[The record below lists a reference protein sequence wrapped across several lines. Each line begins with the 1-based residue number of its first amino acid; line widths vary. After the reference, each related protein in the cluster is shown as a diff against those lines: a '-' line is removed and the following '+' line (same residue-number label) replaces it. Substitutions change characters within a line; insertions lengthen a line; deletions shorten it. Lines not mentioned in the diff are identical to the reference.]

1 MLVVEDDPDVRDLT
15 VHMFTDLGYDTVEA
29 ADGKQAL
36 EILQS
41 TPVNDLLFTDVVLPG
56 GMSGAEIAREASR
69 RFPGIKILFT
79 SGYADN
85 VLARFGQ
92 TDAGVHLINK
102 PFRKRDLEQQVR
114 VALDQPPA

>member
-1 MLVVEDDPDVRDLT
+1 VLVVEDDPDVRDLT
-15 VHMFTDLGYDTVEA
+15 VNMFTDLGYDTVEA

-41 TPVNDLLFTDVVLPG
+41 TPAIDLLFTDVVLPG
-56 GMSGAEIAREASR
+56 GMSGADIAREASR
-69 RFPGIKILFT
+69 HFPDIKILFT

-85 VLARFGQ
+85 VLAQFGQ

-102 PFRKRDLEQQVR
+102 PFRKHDLARQVH
-114 VALDQPPA
+114 VALNQPPS